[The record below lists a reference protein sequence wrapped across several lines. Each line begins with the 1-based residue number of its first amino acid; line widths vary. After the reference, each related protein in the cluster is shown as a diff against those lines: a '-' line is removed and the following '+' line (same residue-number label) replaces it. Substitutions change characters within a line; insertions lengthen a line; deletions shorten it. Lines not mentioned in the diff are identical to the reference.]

1 MTAASFTAAQVV
13 EQLRALLGDWHPA
26 LATTVH
32 NAKTTPTTRSP
43 ISRTPTDPTGP
54 TSTEAQP

>member
-1 MTAASFTAAQVV
+1 MCARFERHELTAEQLV
-13 EQLRALLGDWHPA
+13 EQLRALLGDWQPA

-32 NAKTTPTTRSP
+32 NEKTTPTDT
-43 ISRTPTDPTGP
+43 TGP